1 MKLLCQ
7 ASQIETCL
15 FILHGSQFGY
25 LQKLIC
31 QKRRRLTVMRK
42 QTFTKLFRQCFLAEF
57 AALSGIILFSVCLG
71 LSLRS
76 CVFFSRNTSARLL
89 CQKGEHPALLQG
101 QAGPGGSADFMF
113 LERSQT
119 FICTLSLN
127 PLVQEIFSSGQLGES
142 QVVASLK
149 WVLAVLPANIHS

>member
-57 AALSGIILFSVCLG
+57 AALSGIILFSVCTGPQLEVMHF
-71 LSLRS
+71 LQQEY
-76 CVFFSRNTSARLL
+76 FSQASVSERRAPSA
-89 CQKGEHPALLQG
+89 A
-101 QAGPGGSADFMF
+101 PG
-113 LERSQT
+113 
-119 FICTLSLN
+119 
-127 PLVQEIFSSGQLGES
+127 SGRTWWFGRFHVLGEES
-142 QVVASLK
+142 G
-149 WVLAVLPANIHS
+149 IHLHALFESIGSGDLFLWSAGREPSRC